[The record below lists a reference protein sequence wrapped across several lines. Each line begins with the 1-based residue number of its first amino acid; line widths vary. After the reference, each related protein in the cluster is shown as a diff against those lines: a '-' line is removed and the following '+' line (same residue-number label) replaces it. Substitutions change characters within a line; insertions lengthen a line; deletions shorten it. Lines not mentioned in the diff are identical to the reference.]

1 MHVTDR
7 RRRLRDHFQREGCI
21 RPASVFDPVSS
32 RTAYAL
38 GFEVGMLGGSIASA
52 VILGAPDVA
61 VMTLTELADQV
72 RRITR
77 ASDISQIVDA
87 DNGYGNALNV
97 MRTVR
102 ELEDAGASG
111 MTIEDTSLPS
121 RYGSGGKEELIPLDE
136 MTGKLRAAVAAR
148 QDDAT
153 VILGRTHAINATSLD
168 DAVERVAAYAETGV
182 DGIFLMGIREEA
194 HLQAV
199 RAVTNLPFMLGSTP
213 ESLTTDI
220 LAPYGVKIVLRGHG
234 TFTQT
239 VRAVYES
246 LEHQA
251 SGAPSAELAGR
262 EPTPE
267 MMGIATGAADY
278 RSARDAYLG
287 G

>member
-7 RRRLRDHFQREGCI
+7 RRRLRDYLQREGCI

-77 ASDISQIVDA
+77 ASDISQMIDA

-121 RYGSGGKEELIPLDE
+121 RYGAGGKEELIPLDE

-168 DAVERVAAYAETGV
+168 DALERVSPPTRRPAWT
-182 DGIFLMGIREEA
+182 
-194 HLQAV
+194 
-199 RAVTNLPFMLGSTP
+199 
-213 ESLTTDI
+213 
-220 LAPYGVKIVLRGHG
+220 
-234 TFTQT
+234 
-239 VRAVYES
+239 
-246 LEHQA
+246 A
-251 SGAPSAELAGR
+251 SSSWAFGRRRICRPRAPSRACPSCSAAR
-262 EPTPE
+262 RRRSRPTSSP
-267 MMGIATGAADY
+267 ATA
-278 RSARDAYLG
+278 
-287 G
+287 

>member
-7 RRRLRDHFQREGCI
+7 RLRLRDYFQREGCI

-61 VMTLTELADQV
+61 VMTLTELAGQV

-77 ASDISQIVDA
+77 ASDISQVIDA

-97 MRTVR
+97 MRTIH

-121 RYGSGGKEELIPLDE
+121 RYGSGGKEELISLDE
-136 MTGKLRAAVAAR
+136 MTRQAAR
-148 QDDAT
+148 RRRCPP
-153 VILGRTHAINATSLD
+153 GRHHRHHRTHPRHQRHEPRRRRRARRRLRRD
-168 DAVERVAAYAETGV
+168 RVDA
-182 DGIFLMGIREEA
+182 IFLMGTGGGAPAGRSRSHEPA
-194 HLQAV
+194 L
-199 RAVTNLPFMLGSTP
+199 LLGTTP
-213 ESLTTDI
+213 ESLTPDV
-220 LAPYGVKIVLRGHG
+220 LAPYGVKIALRGHG

-239 VRAVYES
+239 VRTIYES

-251 SGAPSAELAGR
+251 SGAPSAELADR

-267 MMGIATGAADY
+267 MMATATGAADY
-278 RSARDAYLG
+278 RAARDAYMA
-287 G
+287 

>member
-1 MHVTDR
+1 MNPTER
-7 RRRLRDHFQREGCI
+7 RQRYRSYLGREQCI
-21 RPASVFDPVSS
+21 QPASIFDPISS
-32 RTAYAL
+32 RLATHL
-38 GFEVGMLGGSIASA
+38 GFEIGMFAGSVASG
-52 VILGAPDVA
+52 VVLGAPDLTVI
-61 VMTLTELADQV
+61 TLSEFVDQA

-77 ASDISQIVDA
+77 ASDISLMVDS
-87 DNGYGNALNV
+87 DHGYGNALNV

-121 RYGSGGKEELIPLDE
+121 RYGSGGKEELISLDE

-153 VILGRTHAINATSLD
+153 VIIGRTHAINATSLD

-182 DGIFLMGIREEA
+182 DAIFLMGIREEA

-199 RAVTNLPFMLGSTP
+199 RAVTSLPFMLGTTP
-213 ESLTTDI
+213 ESLTPDV
-220 LAPYGVKIVLRGHG
+220 LAPYGVKIALRGHG

-239 VRAVYES
+239 VRTIYES

-251 SGAPSAELAGR
+251 SGAPSAELADR

-267 MMGIATGAADY
+267 MMATATGAADY
-278 RSARDAYLG
+278 RDARDAYLA
-287 G
+287 